1 MRAMSRRVLRLEKSF
16 RPTADDEEAR
26 RLVELIEARERR
38 WAEAEGETYEPQPP
52 EDHTGLTI
60 VEILQGRR
68 DSLAAQKSPE
78 RA

>member
-16 RPTADDEEAR
+16 RPTADGEDAR

-60 VEILQGRR
+60 VEILQRR
-68 DSLAAQKSPE
+68 RNFLAAQGMAE
-78 RA
+78 GT